1 MAIDFKRATDLF
13 LGSEKE
19 LALALAIPVADLRDD
34 RQNPDRAPEELLRQ
48 LGRVLVE
55 RGNGMRRVGELL
67 EEEEE

>member
-13 LGSEKE
+13 LGSEQE
-19 LALALAIPVADLRDD
+19 LALALAVPLGDLRDY
-34 RQNPDRAPEELLRQ
+34 RQNPDRVPEALLRQ

-67 EEEEE
+67 QEE

>member
-1 MAIDFKRATDLF
+1 MAIDFKRASDLF

-19 LALALAIPVADLRDD
+19 LALALAIPVADLRDH
-34 RQNPDRAPEELLRQ
+34 RQNPERAPQELMRR

-67 EEEEE
+67 QEE

>member
-19 LALALAIPVADLRDD
+19 LALALAVPVADLRDY
-34 RQNPDRAPEELLRQ
+34 RQNPERVPEELLRQ

-67 EEEEE
+67 QEE

>member
-1 MAIDFKRATDLF
+1 MALDFKRASDLF

-19 LALALAIPVADLRDD
+19 LALALAVPVGDLRDF
-34 RQNPDRAPEELLRQ
+34 RQNPDRVPEELLRQ

-67 EEEEE
+67 QEE

>member
-1 MAIDFKRATDLF
+1 MAIDFKRASDLF

-19 LALALAIPVADLRDD
+19 LALALAIPVGDLRDY
-34 RQNPDRAPEELLRQ
+34 RQNPERAPEELLRQ

-67 EEEEE
+67 EEE